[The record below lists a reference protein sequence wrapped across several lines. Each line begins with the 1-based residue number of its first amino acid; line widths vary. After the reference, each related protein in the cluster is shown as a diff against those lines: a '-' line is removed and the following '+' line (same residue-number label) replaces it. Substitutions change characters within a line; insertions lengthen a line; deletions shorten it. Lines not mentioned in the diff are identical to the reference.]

1 MPVKKRVT
9 NKDSSLGKEK
19 KGAKQTKKA
28 SSAKPKRKVSK
39 ITKQERE
46 NIKQA
51 VSSLPGL
58 IIDRVPFVEE
68 AAKWQPKQNEEPKKN
83 NFVAP
88 PAKQK
93 PVSQPVPLPRA
104 WSSPLEQKKR
114 NLLWFLV
121 GTLSVFILT
130 LWIVNVRSQ
139 VSDANFNFGSEETLW
154 QNAKEDFKTFV
165 TPTDFPKPP
174 EKTNE
179 LSPTEEEKIKQVLL
193 ENLTLLSVESTSTA
207 SSTRVSTSTI
217 LTTTTKE

>member
-9 NKDSSLGKEK
+9 TKDSSLEKGK
-19 KGAKQTKKA
+19 KGAKRVKKA
-28 SSAKPKRKVSK
+28 ATSKPKPKISK

-58 IIDRVPFVEE
+58 IIEHAPFGEKT
-68 AAKWQPKQNEEPKKN
+68 AQWQPTVVEIPKKN
-83 NFVAP
+83 NFVTPSA
-88 PAKQK
+88 QEK
-93 PVSQPVPLPRA
+93 PVSTPSPLPRA

-114 NLLWFLV
+114 KLLWFLV

-139 VSDANFNFGSEETLW
+139 VSDANFNFGSEEMLW

-165 TPTDFPKPP
+165 TPTDFPKLP
-174 EKTNE
+174 EKTPE
-179 LSPTEEEKIKQVLL
+179 LNPTEEEKIKQILA
-193 ENLTLLSVESTSTA
+193 ENLLLLTATSTTSTSKT
-207 SSTRVSTSTI
+207 TTSTNF
-217 LTTTTKE
+217 TTSTLE